1 VKRMPLW
8 FRVAV
13 CTMFAVLLVPFVLL
27 HSGSGRNAMADALAR
42 SFGVEMVPMLA
53 TQAMLP
59 GAFQFPADGSYSI
72 NGMPVEYH
80 TYPVLHETAQSIVG
94 RFQHVFEKSGFQ
106 VKLVPTEGSPT
117 LVGIHPDT
125 KMMLTVRPVR
135 DSEGTP
141 GIRLTQ
147 QDLSKF
153 DPKFDARI
161 ADLPVYPRATQ
172 RILISSIEGTHTR
185 SLTYQ
190 APGSAAMVEQFY
202 RDEMHAEGWRRFDP
216 PARLPPGN
224 PVALFFERDGVESS
238 LLIAPQEGS
247 SSTFVMITLTGDPA
261 NLS

>member
-1 VKRMPLW
+1 MPIW
-8 FRVAV
+8 FRAAV
-13 CTMFAVLLVPFVLL
+13 CTMFAALLLPFVLL
-27 HSGSGRNAMADALAR
+27 HSSGGTNAIAEALAR
-42 SFGVEMVPMLA
+42 SFGAEVEPMLA
-53 TQAMLP
+53 TQAMIPGSFQLP
-59 GAFQFPADGSYSI
+59 PDGSYSI

-80 TYPVLHETAQSIVG
+80 TYAVLHESAQSIVG
-94 RFQHVFEKSGFQ
+94 RFQHVFEQSGFQ

-141 GIRLTQ
+141 GIRLTE

-172 RILISSIEGTHTR
+172 RLLVSSIEGKRSR

-216 PARLPPGN
+216 PARLPAGN
-224 PVALFFERDGVESS
+224 PVALFFERDGLESS
-238 LLIAPQEGS
+238 LLITPQEGS
-247 SSTFVMITLTGDPA
+247 SSTFVMITLTGDSA
-261 NLS
+261 DLS